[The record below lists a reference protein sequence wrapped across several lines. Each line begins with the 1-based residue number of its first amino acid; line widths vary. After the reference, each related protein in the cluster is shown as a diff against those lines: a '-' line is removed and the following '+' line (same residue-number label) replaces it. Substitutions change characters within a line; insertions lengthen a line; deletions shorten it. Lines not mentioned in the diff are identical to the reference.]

1 MNDIPWISCN
11 VLWSRVGR
19 CGGSAALGG
28 VQPYR
33 FKVVAQRELPGCH
46 RTPLGRLGHWRKGHG
61 IRAVGG
67 SAAAINGSARRWIMN
82 RRLGANFMHGARV
95 DAAMGWGNCAYNEVS
110 RVQSL
115 LAYALRIDSG
125 IWF

>member
-1 MNDIPWISCN
+1 MN
-11 VLWSRVGR
+11 G
-19 CGGSAALGG
+19 
-28 VQPYR
+28 
-33 FKVVAQRELPGCH
+33 
-46 RTPLGRLGHWRKGHG
+46 
-61 IRAVGG
+61 
-67 SAAAINGSARRWIMN
+67 
-82 RRLGANFMHGARV
+82 RLGANFMHGARV